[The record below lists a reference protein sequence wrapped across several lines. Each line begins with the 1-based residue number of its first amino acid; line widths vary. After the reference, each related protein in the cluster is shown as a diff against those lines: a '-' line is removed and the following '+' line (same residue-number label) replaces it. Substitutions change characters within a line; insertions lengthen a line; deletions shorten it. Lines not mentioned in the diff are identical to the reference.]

1 MSHHKNINFF
11 FFFFFLKKKIFKKI
25 GKKEKIRSTLT
36 NTKQEVIYKRTR
48 ND

>member
-1 MSHHKNINFF
+1 MSQY
-11 FFFFFLKKKIFKKI
+11 